1 MIEKKSNCDKILLS
15 NLHKFVTPKLNYCDC
30 IIKEIT
36 MRNTEVYIC
45 SMPQRL
51 DTFLAQEIGQ
61 TRSQVAQLIKQ
72 ECVYVDEKKVSRP
85 GVKLKN
91 GQKVKV
97 EFPQPKIH
105 EAQKVEFDVEILYED
120 EDVLVINKPSGVTV
134 HPAPSVKEPTL
145 VDWLKHKGIRLST
158 ISGEERHGIVHR
170 LDKGTSGTMV
180 IAKNNDS
187 HEFLSAQLQ
196 DKSMGR
202 YYLAVVTP
210 PLKDDVTIIESNIG
224 RSSHNRLKMAC
235 GLEHGKYA
243 KTMFKH
249 LALSG
254 DEKAELIA
262 CKLFTGR
269 THQIRVHLES
279 INRHILGDH
288 IYAQSPKIEKSERIL
303 LHAYLIYF
311 IHPSTK
317 EKVYF
322 HAEFDELM
330 KDTIYKKFDL
340 EILNEVIKPEYIMH
354 SFTTGS

>member
-1 MIEKKSNCDKILLS
+1 
-15 NLHKFVTPKLNYCDC
+15 
-30 IIKEIT
+30 
-36 MRNTEVYIC
+36 MRNTQEYRC
-45 SMPQRL
+45 DAPQRL

-72 ECVYVDEKKVSRP
+72 EAVYIDNKKVSRP
-85 GVKLKN
+85 GIKLKS
-91 GQKVKV
+91 GQTIKV
-97 EFPQPKIH
+97 EFPEATESQPQ
-105 EAQKVEFDVEILYED
+105 EVTFDVEILYED

-170 LDKGTSGTMV
+170 LDKGTSGAMV
-180 IAKNNDS
+180 VAKNNEA
-187 HEFLSAQLQ
+187 HEFLSQQLQ

-202 YYLAVVTP
+202 YYLALVTP
-210 PLKDDVTIIESNIG
+210 PLKDDVTIIESNIA
-224 RSSHNRLKMAC
+224 RSPHNRLKMAC
-235 GLEHGKYA
+235 GLDHGKYA

-254 DEKAELIA
+254 DEKTELLA

-279 INRHILGDH
+279 LNRHILGDH
-288 IYAQSPKIEKSERIL
+288 IYGLSPKTEKAERIL

-311 IHPSTK
+311 IHPKTK
-317 EKVYF
+317 EKLF
-322 HAEFDELM
+322 FQAGFDSVMEE
-330 KDTIYKKFDL
+330 TINKKFDR
-340 EILNEVIKPEYIMH
+340 EILNEVITSDYIMR
-354 SFTTGS
+354 SFTAAS

>member
-1 MIEKKSNCDKILLS
+1 ML
-15 NLHKFVTPKLNYCDC
+15 
-30 IIKEIT
+30 
-36 MRNTEVYIC
+36 NTEKYIC
-45 SMPQRL
+45 EKSERL
-51 DTFLAQEIGQ
+51 DTFLTSKIGQ
-61 TRSQVAQLIKQ
+61 TRSQVAALIKNDS
-72 ECVYVDEKKVSRP
+72 VFVDDKKVSRP
-85 GVKLKN
+85 GVKLKE
-91 GQKVKV
+91 GQKIRV
-97 EFPQPKIH
+97 EFPEVKQSK
-105 EAQKVEFDVEILYED
+105 AQKVDFDVEVLYED

-180 IAKNNDS
+180 VAKNNEA
-187 HEFLSAQLQ
+187 HEFLSKQLQ

-202 YYLAVVTP
+202 YYIALVTP

-224 RSSHNRLKMAC
+224 RSSHNRLKMAS

-249 LALSG
+249 LALDK
-254 DEKAELIA
+254 DEKVQLIA

-288 IYAQSPKIEKSERIL
+288 IYGLSPKVEKAERVL

-311 IHPSTK
+311 IHPTTK
-317 EKVYF
+317 EKLYF
-322 HAEFDELM
+322 KADFDAVM
-330 KDTIYKKFDL
+330 KETIDKKFDR
-340 EILNEVIKPEYIMH
+340 EILNEVIDTDYIIR
-354 SFTTGS
+354 SFTAAI

>member
-1 MIEKKSNCDKILLS
+1 ML
-15 NLHKFVTPKLNYCDC
+15 
-30 IIKEIT
+30 
-36 MRNTEVYIC
+36 NTEKYIC
-45 SMPQRL
+45 EKSERL
-51 DTFLAQEIGQ
+51 DTFLTSKIGQ
-61 TRSQVAQLIKQ
+61 TRSQVAALIKNDS
-72 ECVYVDEKKVSRP
+72 VFVDDKKVSRP
-85 GVKLKN
+85 GVKLKE
-91 GQKVKV
+91 GQKIRV
-97 EFPQPKIH
+97 EFPEVKQSR
-105 EAQKVEFDVEILYED
+105 AQEVDFDVEVLYED

-180 IAKNNDS
+180 VAKNNEA
-187 HEFLSAQLQ
+187 HEFLSKQLQ

-202 YYLAVVTP
+202 YYIAVVTP

-224 RSSHNRLKMAC
+224 RSSHNRLKMAA

-249 LALSG
+249 LALDK
-254 DEKAELIA
+254 DEKTQLIA

-288 IYAQSPKIEKSERIL
+288 IYGLSPKVEKAERIL

-311 IHPSTK
+311 IHPTTK
-317 EKVYF
+317 EKLYF
-322 HAEFDELM
+322 KADFDAVMRE
-330 KDTIYKKFDL
+330 TIEKKFDQ
-340 EILNEVIKPEYIMH
+340 EILDEVIDTDYIMC
-354 SFTTGS
+354 SFPAVS